1 MFDLIRQLVLP
12 YGPSGRE
19 TAIADT
25 IEALCAPY
33 AQVSR
38 DALGNVI
45 AHKPGPGRRV
55 MIAAHMDTLG
65 LVATFVDEDG
75 FVRFGTLGGVNLAAT
90 LHQRVRFESG
100 VMGVVRADDG
110 TAAKDLA
117 ADKCYIDTCGQ
128 PVRLG
133 EVAVFTGEPE
143 QVGDLVVSPYLDN
156 RVGCAIAVE
165 LLRRSAQAQADL
177 YVVFTVQEEV
187 GIRGAGVAAFAIA
200 PELAVAIDVTGAS
213 DLPGCENG
221 ATKVGAGPIVKT
233 LDRSTIS
240 HPMVTGLLEQ
250 SAVALGI
257 EVQHQATSRG
267 GTDAGAISLSRSGV
281 PTGNLA
287 IANRCTHTP
296 NEICSLR
303 DAEQCAAVLAEL
315 VKRA

>member
-75 FVRFGTLGGVNLAAT
+75 FVRFGTLGGVNLAAA

-100 VMGVVRADDG
+100 VMGVVRADNG

-177 YVVFTVQEEV
+177 YVVFTVQEEEKS
-187 GIRGAGVAAFAIA
+187 RYH
-200 PELAVAIDVTGAS
+200 IDNGDGKGYA
-213 DLPGCENG
+213 DLPRVDGG
-221 ATKVGAGPIVKT
+221 KVHGK
-233 LDRSTIS
+233 
-240 HPMVTGLLEQ
+240 GLL
-250 SAVALGI
+250 
-257 EVQHQATSRG
+257 RG
-267 GTDAGAISLSRSGV
+267 VGQKDDGLFHHV
-281 PTGNLA
+281 PVVHENKY
-287 IANRCTHTP
+287 CY
-296 NEICSLR
+296 
-303 DAEQCAAVLAEL
+303 
-315 VKRA
+315 